1 MRFSILALVIAL
13 PAAAYA
19 AATNRNDPNPKS
31 CTQETQPC
39 GNGLPACCGGN
50 LDCRLDDKSQLV
62 CFIAHFIRFTQ
73 GTEKNVALPPA
84 EKLEQNRKA
93 IREGSGHSCD
103 AGFMCI

>member
-1 MRFSILALVIAL
+1 MRFSVLALLIAL

-19 AATNRNDPNPKS
+19 ATPNNSNPKS

-62 CFIAHFIRFTQ
+62 CFIMHFIRFTP
-73 GTEKNVALPPA
+73 GTEKHAALPLA
-84 EKLEQNRKA
+84 EELELSRKA
-93 IREGSGHSCD
+93 MIRECSGHSCD